1 MRPSKLWL
9 GLGAILALALIG
21 CAATMHEAEPGKP
34 LALGEDTALV
44 FGRIAVAENS
54 RPVALGG
61 IFELPAE
68 ANIIHLDGVA
78 EDISVSLEDDG
89 GFYLVVPRG
98 TYLVTAVAGRF
109 DPKTAFRVPPRAQND
124 GADAYYLGALR
135 LDVGGED
142 ALIGR
147 RYVLTGVRLDD
158 EFEPARETLAKR
170 YPDFAGSVDKSL
182 MVHSDEIP
190 EAAQARRELQQ
201 REQRRVLLNTIGSVL
216 RSLTTH

>member
-1 MRPSKLWL
+1 METEKAETGHGQGRACTWGARRPRERRNAMRPSKLWL

-109 DPKTAFRVPPRAQND
+109 DPKTALTSPAPAAALSSEVPPCSQAS
-124 GADAYYLGALR
+124 APP
-135 LDVGGED
+135 
-142 ALIGR
+142 R
-147 RYVLTGVRLDD
+147 R
-158 EFEPARETLAKR
+158 
-170 YPDFAGSVDKSL
+170 
-182 MVHSDEIP
+182 
-190 EAAQARRELQQ
+190 
-201 REQRRVLLNTIGSVL
+201 
-216 RSLTTH
+216 